1 MRIGWI
7 DYKNTI
13 PFYEAV
19 NDKNGKV
26 LVKGN
31 PALLNRLI
39 RLGEIDV
46 GIISSAEYI
55 ENFSHYYIIP
65 NLSISSYGRVHS
77 VVLVSDE
84 EVEHLE
90 NIVLSEESKTSNLL
104 LKVISKEF
112 WKKEIIFLDKK
123 STTGRTGYLFI
134 GDKALKNKGR
144 YRYVI
149 DLSEEWYKYTGL
161 PFVFALWCVREEFYR
176 KKPETVKD
184 FYKKLIK
191 SVRGYKNQHLDE
203 ETKLYLNN
211 LDFSLKEEH
220 IESLK
225 KFSYFLKKYSFIKK
239 TPYFKFLEE

>member
-1 MRIGWI
+1 LRIGWI
-7 DYKNTI
+7 DYKNTT
-13 PFYEAV
+13 PFYKAI
-19 NDKNGKV
+19 NDKNGKI

-31 PALLNRLI
+31 PALLNKLI
-39 RLGEIDV
+39 RLGKIDV

-55 ENFSHYYIIP
+55 ENFSNYRIIP
-65 NLSISSYGRVHS
+65 NLSISSYGKVHS
-77 VVLVSDE
+77 VVLVSNK

-90 NIVLSEESKTSNLL
+90 SVILSEESKTSNLL

-112 WKKEIIFLDKK
+112 WKKDIRFLDKK
-123 STTGRTGYLFI
+123 STTLRTGYLFI
-134 GDKALKNKGR
+134 GDRALKNKVR

-176 KKPETVKD
+176 NKPEVVKD
-184 FYKKLIK
+184 FYKRLMK
-191 SVRGYKNQHLDE
+191 SVSEYKNLRLDE

-225 KFSYFLKKYSFIKK
+225 KFSYYLKKYSFIKR
-239 TPYFKFLEE
+239 TPHFKFLEE